1 MKTVPPDKEIYNQKP
16 ARLIARV
23 VAYINENIG
32 NDLREKCVSETF
44 RISTSTLR
52 HSFKSYYGI
61 SYRTF
66 VERQRM
72 AKARKLIEQD
82 GMFVKE
88 AMHESGYKNR
98 VTFSKAFKRYF
109 GKNPSSAR

>member
-1 MKTVPPDKEIYNQKP
+1 MKAIPSDKETYNQKP
-16 ARLIARV
+16 AKLISRV
-23 VAYINENIG
+23 VAYIKENIG
-32 NDLREKCVSETF
+32 NDLREKSVSETF

-52 HSFKSYYGI
+52 HSFKSYYGV

-66 VERQRM
+66 VESQRM
-72 AKARKLIEQD
+72 ARARKLIEHD

-88 AMHESGYKNR
+88 AMHETGYKNR

-109 GKNPSSAR
+109 GKNPSSAK